1 MENAKMKKLLL
12 STTVL
17 CFALGTPAMADVI
30 VLDQLSG
37 TGDNVVSDSSSTN
50 SALGHLNGQ
59 HLDVV
64 RYTNLATGFTF
75 AANGND
81 IKIGNTGTLTD
92 QVFDPTNTFLVGT
105 TTEVFSLSGTGD
117 VKLAVNAT
125 DGTFNFD
132 LGTINNSQ
140 SGFTVNAI
148 NGEVINSLTLTDSTG
163 SIFSFEHNR
172 IETASAVP
180 EPSTWGMML
189 LGFVGLGFAFLQRR
203 RKVSFA

>member
-1 MENAKMKKLLL
+1 MKKLLL
-12 STTVL
+12 GTAL
-17 CFALGTPAMADVI
+17 CFALASPAMADVQ

-37 TGDNVVSDSSSTN
+37 TGDNVVADSSGTN

-64 RYTNLATGFTF
+64 RYTNLSTGFTF

-92 QVFDPTNTFLVGT
+92 QVFDPTNTFVVGT
-105 TTEVFSLSGTGD
+105 TTEVFSLTGTGD
-117 VKLAVNAT
+117 VHLSVNAT
-125 DGTFNFD
+125 DGTFTFD
-132 LGTINNSQ
+132 LGTIGNGQ

-148 NGEVINSLTLTDSTG
+148 NGEVINSLSLTDSTG

-172 IETASAVP
+172 IETAASAVP
-180 EPSTWGMML
+180 EPGTWAMML
-189 LGFVGLGFAFLQRR
+189 LGFIGLGFAFRTHR

>member
-1 MENAKMKKLLL
+1 MKKFLL
-12 STTVL
+12 STTVF
-17 CFALGTPAMADVI
+17 CFALASPAMADVI
-30 VLDQLSG
+30 ILDQLSG
-37 TGDNVVSDSSSTN
+37 TGDNVISDSSSTN

-148 NGEVINSLTLTDSTG
+148 NGEVIKSLTLTDVGGTISD
-163 SIFSFEHNR
+163 FEHNR

-180 EPSTWGMML
+180 EPTTWGMLL
-189 LGFVGLGFAFLQRR
+189 LGFVGLAFAFRNKR
-203 RKVSFA
+203 RKISFA

>member
-1 MENAKMKKLLL
+1 MTKKLLL
-12 STTVL
+12 ATTAL
-17 CFALGTPAMADVI
+17 CFALATPALADVT

-37 TGDNVVSDSSSTN
+37 TGDNVVADSSGTN

-64 RYTNLATGFTF
+64 RYTNLSTGFTF

-81 IKIGNTGTLTD
+81 IKIGNTNMVTD
-92 QVFDPTNTFLVGT
+92 QVFDPTNTFVVGT
-105 TTEVFSLSGTGD
+105 TTEVFSLTGTGD
-117 VKLAVNAT
+117 VHLAVNAT

-132 LGTINNSQ
+132 LGTIGNGQ
-140 SGFTVNAI
+140 SGFTVRAI

-163 SIFSFEHNR
+163 GILSFEHNR
-172 IETASAVP
+172 IETAVAAVP
-180 EPSTWGMML
+180 EPATWGMML
-189 LGFVGLGFAFLQRR
+189 LGFIGLGFAFRSQR

>member
-1 MENAKMKKLLL
+1 MKKLLL
-12 STTVL
+12 GTAAL
-17 CFALGTPAMADVI
+17 CFALASPAMADVQ
-30 VLDQLSG
+30 LLTQLSG
-37 TGDNVVSDSSSTN
+37 TGDNVVADSSGTN

-92 QVFDPTNTFLVGT
+92 QVFDPTNTSVVGT
-105 TTEVFSLSGTGD
+105 TTEVFSLTGTGD

-132 LGTINNSQ
+132 LGTIGNGQ

-148 NGEVINSLTLTDSTG
+148 NGEVINSLSLTDSTG
-163 SIFSFEHNR
+163 VFSFEHNR
-172 IETASAVP
+172 IETAVAAVP
-180 EPSTWGMML
+180 EPATWGMLL
-189 LGFVGLGFAFLQRR
+189 LGFVGLGFAFRNKRR
-203 RKVSFA
+203 MFAVA

>member
-1 MENAKMKKLLL
+1 MKKLLL
-12 STTVL
+12 ATTAVL
-17 CFALGTPAMADVI
+17 AFATSNAMADVQ
-30 VLDQLSG
+30 VLDMLSG
-37 TGDNVVSDSSSTN
+37 TGDNVVADSSSTN

-75 AANGND
+75 AAAGND

-125 DGTFNFD
+125 DGVFNFD
-132 LGTINNSQ
+132 LGTIGNGQ

-172 IETASAVP
+172 IETAASAVP
-180 EPSTWGMML
+180 EPSTWGMMI
-189 LGFVGLGFAFLQRR
+189 LGFIGLAFAFKSKR

>member
-1 MENAKMKKLLL
+1 MKKLLL
-12 STTVL
+12 ATTAVL
-17 CFALGTPAMADVI
+17 AFATSNAMADVT

-37 TGDNVVSDSSSTN
+37 TGDNVVADSSSTN

-64 RYTNLATGFTF
+64 RYTNLSTGFTF

-81 IKIGNTGTLTD
+81 IKIGNTNMVTD
-92 QVFDPTNTFLVGT
+92 QVFDPTNTFVVGT
-105 TTEVFSLSGTGD
+105 TTEVFSLTGTGD
-117 VKLAVNAT
+117 VHLAVNAT

-132 LGTINNSQ
+132 LGTIGNGQ

-163 SIFSFEHNR
+163 GILSFEHNR
-172 IETASAVP
+172 IETAVAAVP
-180 EPSTWGMML
+180 EPATWGMML
-189 LGFVGLGFAFLQRR
+189 LGFIGLGFAFKNKR

>member
-1 MENAKMKKLLL
+1 MKKLLCTAAIL
-12 STTVL
+12 AGSL
-17 CFALGTPAMADVI
+17 APAMADVQ

-37 TGDNVVSDSSSTN
+37 TGDNVVADSSGTN

-64 RYTNLATGFTF
+64 RYTNLSTGFTF

-81 IKIGNTGTLTD
+81 IKIGNTTMLTD

-105 TTEVFSLSGTGD
+105 TTEVFSLTGTGD
-117 VKLAVNAT
+117 VHLAVNAT

-132 LGTINNSQ
+132 LGNIGNGQ

-148 NGEVINSLTLTDSTG
+148 NGEVINGLTLTDTG
-163 SIFSFEHNR
+163 GSLFTFEHNR
-172 IETASAVP
+172 IETAVAAVP
-180 EPSTWGMML
+180 EPATWGMML
-189 LGFVGLGFAFLQRR
+189 LGFIGLGFAFKNKR

>member
-1 MENAKMKKLLL
+1 MKARVLAAAMLLA
-12 STTVL
+12 SS
-17 CFALGTPAMADVI
+17 PAMADVI

-37 TGDNVVSDSSSTN
+37 TGDNVVSDAASTN

-75 AANGND
+75 AAAGND

-148 NGEVINSLTLTDSTG
+148 NGEVINSLTLTDATG

-180 EPSTWGMML
+180 EPATWGMML
-189 LGFVGLGFAFLQRR
+189 LGFVGLTFAFRQRR
-203 RKVSFA
+203 RKVACA

>member
-1 MENAKMKKLLL
+1 MKKLLCTAAIL
-12 STTVL
+12 AGSL
-17 CFALGTPAMADVI
+17 APAMADVQ

-37 TGDNVVSDSSSTN
+37 TGDNVVADSSGTN

-64 RYTNLATGFTF
+64 RYTDLSTGFTF

-81 IKIGNTGTLTD
+81 IKIGNTNMVTD
-92 QVFDPTNTFLVGT
+92 QVFDPTNTFVVGT
-105 TTEVFSLSGTGD
+105 TTEVFSLTGTGD
-117 VKLAVNAT
+117 VHLAVNAT

-132 LGTINNSQ
+132 LGTIGNGQ

-163 SIFSFEHNR
+163 GILSFEHNR
-172 IETASAVP
+172 IETAVAAVP
-180 EPSTWGMML
+180 EPATWGMML
-189 LGFVGLGFAFLQRR
+189 LGFIGLGFAFKNKR

>member
-1 MENAKMKKLLL
+1 MKKLLL
-12 STTVL
+12 ATTAVL
-17 CFALGTPAMADVI
+17 AFATSNAWADVQ
-30 VLDQLSG
+30 VLDMLSG
-37 TGDNVVSDSSSTN
+37 TGDNVVADSSSTN

-64 RYTNLATGFTF
+64 RYTNLTTGFTF

-81 IKIGNTGTLTD
+81 IKIGNTNMVTD
-92 QVFDPTNTFLVGT
+92 QVFDPTNTFVVGT
-105 TTEVFSLSGTGD
+105 TTEVFSLTGTGD
-117 VKLAVNAT
+117 VHLAVNAT

-132 LGTINNSQ
+132 LGTIGNGQ

-163 SIFSFEHNR
+163 GILSFEHNR
-172 IETASAVP
+172 IETAVAAVP
-180 EPSTWGMML
+180 EPATWGMML
-189 LGFVGLGFAFLQRR
+189 LGFIGLGFAFKNKR

>member
-1 MENAKMKKLLL
+1 MKKLLL
-12 STTVL
+12 ATTAVL
-17 CFALGTPAMADVI
+17 AFATSNAMADVQ
-30 VLDQLSG
+30 VLDMLSG
-37 TGDNVVSDSSSTN
+37 TGDNVVADSSSTN

-64 RYTNLATGFTF
+64 RYTNLTTGFTF

-81 IKIGNTGTLTD
+81 IKIGNTNMVTD
-92 QVFDPTNTFLVGT
+92 QVFDPTNTFVVGT
-105 TTEVFSLSGTGD
+105 TTEVFSLTGTGD
-117 VKLAVNAT
+117 VHLAVNAT

-132 LGTINNSQ
+132 LGTIGNGQ

-163 SIFSFEHNR
+163 GILSFEHNR
-172 IETASAVP
+172 IETAVAAVP
-180 EPSTWGMML
+180 EPATWGMML
-189 LGFVGLGFAFLQRR
+189 LGFVGLGFAFRQHR

>member
-1 MENAKMKKLLL
+1 MKARVLAAAMLLA
-12 STTVL
+12 SS
-17 CFALGTPAMADVI
+17 PAMADVI

-37 TGDNVVSDSSSTN
+37 TGDNVVSDASSTN

-75 AANGND
+75 AAAGND

-172 IETASAVP
+172 IETAASAVP
-180 EPSTWGMML
+180 EPATWGMML
-189 LGFVGLGFAFLQRR
+189 LGFVGLTFAFRQRR
-203 RKVSFA
+203 RKVACA

>member
-1 MENAKMKKLLL
+1 MKKLLL
-12 STTVL
+12 GTAAL
-17 CFALGTPAMADVI
+17 CFALASPAMADVQ
-30 VLDQLSG
+30 LLTQLSG
-37 TGDNVVSDSSSTN
+37 TGDNVVADSSGTN

-92 QVFDPTNTFLVGT
+92 QVFDPTNTFVVGT
-105 TTEVFSLSGTGD
+105 TTEVFSLTGTGD
-117 VKLAVNAT
+117 VHLSVNAT
-125 DGTFNFD
+125 DGTFTFD
-132 LGTINNSQ
+132 LGTIGNGQ

-148 NGEVINSLTLTDSTG
+148 NGEVINSLSLTDQTG

-172 IETASAVP
+172 IETAVAAVP
-180 EPSTWGMML
+180 EPATWGMLL
-189 LGFVGLGFAFLQRR
+189 LGFIGLGFAFRNKRR
-203 RKVSFA
+203 MFAVA

>member
-1 MENAKMKKLLL
+1 MKARVFAAAMLLASSGL
-12 STTVL
+12 AS
-17 CFALGTPAMADVI
+17 PAMADVI

-37 TGDNVVSDSSSTN
+37 TGDNVVSDSSSAN

-180 EPSTWGMML
+180 EPGTWGMML
-189 LGFVGLGFAFLQRR
+189 LGFVGLVFAFRQRR
-203 RKVSFA
+203 RKVGYAV

>member
-1 MENAKMKKLLL
+1 MKARVLAAAMLLA
-12 STTVL
+12 SS
-17 CFALGTPAMADVI
+17 PAMADVI

-37 TGDNVVSDSSSTN
+37 TGDNVVSDGASTN

-92 QVFDPTNTFLVGT
+92 QVFDPTNTFLIGT

-148 NGEVINSLTLTDSTG
+148 NGEVINSLTLTDATG

-172 IETASAVP
+172 IETAASAVP
-180 EPSTWGMML
+180 EPATWGMML
-189 LGFVGLGFAFLQRR
+189 LGFVGLTFAFRQRR
-203 RKVSFA
+203 RKVACA

>member
-1 MENAKMKKLLL
+1 MKKLLL
-12 STTVL
+12 ATTAVL
-17 CFALGTPAMADVI
+17 AFATSNALADVT

-37 TGDNVVSDSSSTN
+37 TGDNVVADSSSTN

-64 RYTNLATGFTF
+64 RYTNLTTGFTF

-81 IKIGNTGTLTD
+81 IKIGNTNMVTD
-92 QVFDPTNTFLVGT
+92 QVFDPTNTFVVGT
-105 TTEVFSLSGTGD
+105 TTEVFSLTGTGD
-117 VKLAVNAT
+117 VHLAVNAT

-132 LGTINNSQ
+132 LGTIGNGQ

-163 SIFSFEHNR
+163 GILSFEHNR
-172 IETASAVP
+172 IETAVAAVP
-180 EPSTWGMML
+180 EPATWGMML
-189 LGFVGLGFAFLQRR
+189 LGFIGLGFAFKNKR

>member
-1 MENAKMKKLLL
+1 MKKLLL

-17 CFALGTPAMADVI
+17 CFALGAPAMADVQ
-30 VLDQLSG
+30 LLTQLSG
-37 TGDNVVSDSSSTN
+37 TGDNVVSDSSGTN

-64 RYTNLATGFTF
+64 RYTDLATGFTF

-105 TTEVFSLSGTGD
+105 TTEVFSLTGTGD

-132 LGTINNSQ
+132 LGTIGNGQ

-163 SIFSFEHNR
+163 SLFSFEHNR

-180 EPSTWGMML
+180 EPATWGMLL
-189 LGFVGLGFAFLQRR
+189 LGFVGLAFAFKNKR
-203 RKVSFA
+203 RKISFA

>member
-1 MENAKMKKLLL
+1 
-12 STTVL
+12 
-17 CFALGTPAMADVI
+17 MADVQ
-30 VLDQLSG
+30 VLDMLSG
-37 TGDNVVSDSSSTN
+37 TGDNVVSDSASTN

-75 AANGND
+75 AAAGND

-125 DGTFNFD
+125 DGTFTFD

-148 NGEVINSLTLTDSTG
+148 NGEVIKSLTLTDSTG

-172 IETASAVP
+172 IETAASAVP
-180 EPSTWGMML
+180 EPSTWGMMI
-189 LGFVGLGFAFLQRR
+189 LGFIGLAFAFRQRR
-203 RKVSFA
+203 RKVGYAI

>member
-1 MENAKMKKLLL
+1 MKARVFAAAMLLA
-12 STTVL
+12 SS
-17 CFALGTPAMADVI
+17 PAMADVI

-37 TGDNVVSDSSSTN
+37 TGDNVVSDAASTN

-75 AANGND
+75 AAAGND

-148 NGEVINSLTLTDSTG
+148 NGEVINSLTLTDATG

-180 EPSTWGMML
+180 EPATWGMML
-189 LGFVGLGFAFLQRR
+189 LGFVGLTFAFRQRR
-203 RKVSFA
+203 RKVACA

>member
-1 MENAKMKKLLL
+1 
-12 STTVL
+12 
-17 CFALGTPAMADVI
+17 MADVQ
-30 VLDQLSG
+30 VLDMLSG
-37 TGDNVVSDSSSTN
+37 TGDNVVADSSSTN

-75 AANGND
+75 AASGND

-92 QVFDPTNTFLVGT
+92 QVFDPTNTFVVGT
-105 TTEVFSLSGTGD
+105 TTEVFSLTGTGD

-132 LGTINNSQ
+132 LGTIGNGQ

-148 NGEVINSLTLTDSTG
+148 NGEVINSLSLTDSTG

-172 IETASAVP
+172 IETAASAVP
-180 EPSTWGMML
+180 EPATWGMML
-189 LGFVGLGFAFLQRR
+189 LGFIGLTFAFKNKR